1 VPKKETARYPPATQ
15 DVSDVHDTDCST
27 LLPSFELSTTDQ
39 ELPSHAS
46 TNGLL
51 PDSDGVAPT
60 ATHQDEDAQDT
71 PFRISFAV
79 PGFGL
84 STIDQSLPA
93 QDSISV

>member
-1 VPKKETARYPPATQ
+1 MYPTATH
-15 DVSDVHDTDCST
+15 DDSDVHDTDCST
-27 LLPSFELSTTDQ
+27 LFPSFGLSRTDH

-60 ATHQDEDAQDT
+60 AIHQDEEAQDT
-71 PFRISFAV
+71 PARVSLAV
-79 PGFGL
+79 PAFGL
-84 STIDQSLPA
+84 STIDQSVPS

>member
-1 VPKKETARYPPATQ
+1 MYPTATHDDA
-15 DVSDVHDTDCST
+15 DVHDTDCST
-27 LLPSFELSTTDQ
+27 LLPSFGLSTTDH

-51 PDSDGVAPT
+51 PESDGVEPT
-60 ATHQDEDAQDT
+60 ATHQDKDAQDT
-71 PFRISFAV
+71 PYRISFAV

-84 STIDQSLPA
+84 STIDQSLPS